1 MRRKVLQATEEKGYP
16 KKFQGSNTERDMDLD
31 IMLEL
36 GNIGAGRATTAL
48 SEIINER
55 ILVEV
60 PRLHVSPPHLV
71 PKIFGKHDQ
80 HTAVIYMQLRG
91 EAECDIL
98 LTFEAEEAR
107 KIAAMMTMASSPD
120 DVDPEMEASAIEE
133 LGSIMIGGFLSA
145 IADFTGMELVPL
157 PPLLVKGCFDAIL
170 DSFLVKQ
177 SLASDIALV
186 FDGCFRRSSNQA
198 GGTII
203 VFPSQEMQEK
213 LVSKSQQWL
222 SRDYSVAVTSVDE

>member
-1 MRRKVLQATEEKGYP
+1 MTGSITDRSASETKNVTEIDSLTPDKG
-16 KKFQGSNTERDMDLD
+16 GDLE
-31 IMLEL
+31 IFLEL
-36 GNIGAGRATTAL
+36 GSIGAGNAATSL
-48 SEIINER
+48 SEIFQEP
-55 ILVEV
+55 ILIEV
-60 PRLHVSPPHLV
+60 PKIHTLPPHLV
-71 PKIFGKHDQ
+71 PNFYKKHDTPT
-80 HTAVIYMQLRG
+80 TAIYMQLRG

-98 LTFEAEEAR
+98 LMFEVEEAR
-107 KIAAMMTMASSPD
+107 KIAAMMTMAPSPE

-145 IADFTGMELVPL
+145 IADFTDVELLPL

-177 SLASDIALV
+177 SLVSDIALV

-203 VFPSQEMQEK
+203 VFPSPEMQK
-213 LVSKSQQWL
+213 VLVNKSQEWL
-222 SRDYSVAVTSVDE
+222 SRQ

>member
-1 MRRKVLQATEEKGYP
+1 MTGSITDRSASETKNVTEIDSLTPDKG
-16 KKFQGSNTERDMDLD
+16 GDLE
-31 IMLEL
+31 IFLEL
-36 GNIGAGRATTAL
+36 GSIGAGNAATSL
-48 SEIINER
+48 SEIFQEP
-55 ILVEV
+55 ILIEV
-60 PRLHVSPPHLV
+60 PKIHTLPPHLV
-71 PKIFGKHDQ
+71 PNFYKKHDTPT
-80 HTAVIYMQLRG
+80 TAIYMQLRG

-98 LTFEAEEAR
+98 LLFEVEEAR
-107 KIAAMMTMASSPD
+107 KIAAMMTMVPSPE

-145 IADFTGMELVPL
+145 IADFTDVELLPL

-177 SLASDIALV
+177 SLVSDIALV

-203 VFPSQEMQEK
+203 VFPSPEMQK
-213 LVSKSQQWL
+213 VLVNKSQEWL
-222 SRDYSVAVTSVDE
+222 SRQ

>member
-1 MRRKVLQATEEKGYP
+1 MSEKVLQAAKEKECP
-16 KKFQGSNTERDMDLD
+16 EKFQGSNIESKMDLD
-31 IMLEL
+31 ILLEL

-48 SEIINER
+48 SEILNER
-55 ILVEV
+55 ILIEV
-60 PRLHVSPPHLV
+60 PKIHTLPPHLV
-71 PKIFGKHDQ
+71 PNFYKKHDTPT
-80 HTAVIYMQLRG
+80 TAIYMQLRG

-98 LTFEAEEAR
+98 LMFEVEEAR
-107 KIAAMMTMASSPD
+107 KIAAMMTMAPSPE

-145 IADFTGMELVPL
+145 IADFTDVELLPL

-177 SLASDIALV
+177 SLVSDIALV

-203 VFPSQEMQEK
+203 VFPSPEMQK
-213 LVSKSQQWL
+213 VLVNKSQEWL
-222 SRDYSVAVTSVDE
+222 SRQ

>member
-1 MRRKVLQATEEKGYP
+1 MTGSITDRSASETKNVTEIDSLTPDKG
-16 KKFQGSNTERDMDLD
+16 GDLE
-31 IMLEL
+31 IFLEL
-36 GNIGAGRATTAL
+36 GSIGAGNAATSL
-48 SEIINER
+48 SEIFQEP
-55 ILVEV
+55 ILIEV
-60 PRLHVSPPHLV
+60 PKIHTLPPHLV
-71 PKIFGKHDQ
+71 PNFYKKHDTPT
-80 HTAVIYMQLRG
+80 TAIYMQLRG

-98 LTFEAEEAR
+98 LMFEVEEAR
-107 KIAAMMTMASSPD
+107 KIAAMMTMAPSPE

-145 IADFTGMELVPL
+145 IADFTDVELLPL

-177 SLASDIALV
+177 SLVSDIAFV

-203 VFPSQEMQEK
+203 VFPSPEMQK
-213 LVSKSQQWL
+213 VLVNKSQEWL
-222 SRDYSVAVTSVDE
+222 SRQ